1 MTGDIILP
9 NWINI
14 ENYKVAVLSRLIG
27 NFQNIIVSGNFAY
40 IASLGYGLQTI
51 DVSRSTPIQK
61 FSYSNL
67 ELNDEIQCI
76 AISGNYVYVGSY
88 NGLQILYASPTT
100 GLLFQGS
107 YTHQQLSEYLCS
119 PTLIDVWCGNGVGA
133 IISGYYANSI
143 AINNNFLYVLYTTG
157 LQIFDVSNPSSP
169 IPQGSYFTNGIGS
182 ACPYSIYI
190 SNNFLYVTTTNIGL
204 QIFNIQNPTVFNKVG
219 SYTGNELMNSAL
231 SVYVYAGFAYVSTS
245 SHLYILNVKEPSNPY
260 IVGSCSNVQP
270 QLGGNADSFINN
282 VVVSGLCSYKWCFG
296 THYDF
301 ANIKY

>member
-1 MTGDIILP
+1 MLEYQ
-9 NWINI
+9 INI

-143 AINNNFLYVLYTTG
+143 AINNNFL
-157 LQIFDVSNPSSP
+157 
-169 IPQGSYFTNGIGS
+169 
-182 ACPYSIYI
+182 
-190 SNNFLYVTTTNIGL
+190 
-204 QIFNIQNPTVFNKVG
+204 
-219 SYTGNELMNSAL
+219 
-231 SVYVYAGFAYVSTS
+231 
-245 SHLYILNVKEPSNPY
+245 
-260 IVGSCSNVQP
+260 
-270 QLGGNADSFINN
+270 
-282 VVVSGLCSYKWCFG
+282 
-296 THYDF
+296 
-301 ANIKY
+301 